1 MHLRLGHA
9 VSDRRYLRRAVFG
22 AFAWLTS
29 SGACLVSAAAFAATT
44 DAPIAPATTST
55 LPRILGP
62 AAFAARPASPFV
74 YKVAAVGQQPLTFS
88 ATGIPTGLSIAADTG
103 IISGTTPAA
112 GSYPVTFTVSNSL
125 GTATQKFALVAGDTL
140 AQTPPMG
147 WNSYDSFGGGVTESE
162 VLAAAEA
169 QKAQL
174 QPYGW
179 NYVVVDYLWFDNEQ
193 AVDSNGRY
201 LPSKSRF
208 PSATGT
214 LGFKPLADKIHAM
227 GLNFGIHIM
236 RGIPRKTVSSNPT
249 LAGSNLKAAD
259 AGDTS
264 DACPWD
270 NHMWGVKGNTAAGQ
284 AWYDSIFAQYAE
296 WGIDFVKVDDLLN
309 NQAPQPY
316 PYHQA
321 EVDAIRKAIDK
332 SGRSIVLSLSPG
344 PMKTSDAA
352 HLNANANMWRM
363 VNDFW
368 DKNGLSNLTDVFSAS
383 GSWQATPNL
392 SVGHWPD
399 GDMLP
404 LGYIGPRSPVGGAAR
419 VSALTHNEQI
429 SVMSL
434 WSILPSP
441 LMFGGNVPK
450 LTTDATGPFT
460 LALLTNDEIIAIDQ
474 DSAGNK
480 GKRLSQ
486 SGDQQI
492 WTKSLSGGRK
502 AVAFF
507 NRGNADVAMS
517 ATLTQLG
524 MSTPLTARDLWQR
537 KDLPAPT
544 TSVSVT
550 VSYKGAAMILLAP
563 PVVPPEG
570 GTGGTGGTGGAPGAG
585 GASGAGV
592 AGGADG
598 GAAGTA
604 AGSGAAGLEGGL
616 AGSGGSPTPGAGAP
630 AAAGTSG
637 AASTV
642 AGSGASTPQSPGAA
656 DSGCSCRLTVGQSRP
671 RIAFW
676 LLAIAAVGLSRR
688 RRRAAA
694 ARQPEW

>member
-1 MHLRLGHA
+1 MQVRPGQAVMNRSQLRGA
-9 VSDRRYLRRAVFG
+9 AFG
-22 AFAWLTS
+22 ACAWLIFC
-29 SGACLVSAAAFAATT
+29 GAAASAATT
-44 DAPIAPATTST
+44 DISIATSPAPAT
-55 LPRILGP
+55 PKILGP
-62 AAFAARPASPFV
+62 ALFAARPASPFS
-74 YKVAAVGQQPLTFS
+74 YGIAATGQQPLTFS
-88 ATGIPTGLSIAADTG
+88 ATGVPTGLSLAADTG
-103 IISGTTPAA
+103 IISGTMPAA
-112 GSYPVTFTVSNSL
+112 GNYTLTLTVSNSL
-125 GTATQKFALVAGDTL
+125 GTVTRTFSLVSGDTL

-147 WNSYDSFGGGVTESE
+147 WNSYDSFGGGVTEAE

-179 NYVVVDYLWFDNEQ
+179 NYVVVDYLWFDSEQ
-193 AVDSNGRY
+193 AVDANGRY
-201 LPSKSRF
+201 LPSKGRF

-214 LGFKPLADKIHAM
+214 LGFKPLADKIHAL

-236 RGIPRKTVSSNPT
+236 RGIPRKTVSANPT
-249 LAGSNLKAAD
+249 LAGSTLKAAD
-259 AGDTS
+259 AADTS

-284 AWYDSIFAQYAE
+284 AWYDSIFAQYAQ

-332 SGRSIVLSLSPG
+332 TGRSIVLSLSPG

-368 DKNGLSNLTDVFSAS
+368 DKSGLSTLSDVFDAS
-383 GSWQATPNL
+383 GLWQATPNL

-399 GDMLP
+399 ADMLP

-419 VSALTHNEQI
+419 ASALSHNEQV

-434 WSILPSP
+434 WSVLPSP

-450 LTTDATGPFT
+450 LSSDATGPFT
-460 LALLTNDEIIAIDQ
+460 LALLTNDEIIAVNQ

-486 SGDQQI
+486 SGEQQI
-492 WTKSLSGGRK
+492 WYKNLSGGRK

-507 NRGNADVAMS
+507 NRGGADADMS

-524 MSTPLTARDLWQR
+524 MTAPLTARDLWQR

-544 TSVSVT
+544 ASVNVSVP
-550 VSYKGAAMILLAP
+550 YRGAAMILLSP
-563 PVVPPEG
+563 PLVPSDG
-570 GTGGTGGTGGAPGAG
+570 GTGGGGAGGTAGAGGGDVAATAGATAVSPSAGLAGAGAGSGGSPPAGAGGLAAG
-585 GASGAGV
+585 GASGAPST
-592 AGGADG
+592 A
-598 GAAGTA
+598 A
-604 AGSGAAGLEGGL
+604 AGS
-616 AGSGGSPTPGAGAP
+616 AGAEAP
-630 AAAGTSG
+630 HLPVTANA
-637 AASTV
+637 
-642 AGSGASTPQSPGAA
+642 
-656 DSGCSCRLTVGQSRP
+656 GCSCRLVVKEARP
-671 RIAFW
+671 RLGLW
-676 LLAIAAVGLSRR
+676 LLAGVVVGLSRR

-694 ARQPEW
+694 APLSRRV